1 MPRDNGFTE
10 TRAGPAPPD
19 MRQISMF
26 VSMATGDYQAIW
38 ACFPGAHTLAGTAK
52 LADRTGGGGMP
63 SSILVSTLS
72 LVVALLALTVTI
84 WQARR
89 TARLTRNAHQIQV
102 IADVFREIRSAE
114 FLEHYKCILDFPK
127 SEKLEKGF
135 ESLDENRKKS
145 AYAVCYFFE
154 HLGVLV
160 TRDLMPG
167 DVLITTMR
175 TLIVRSWDA
184 LECAIKA
191 ERTLRDT
198 TYPPDAGRKFLPHF
212 EDLCKLARIPEKES
226 GFGNSPPA
234 GTCSPPESS

>member
-1 MPRDNGFTE
+1 
-10 TRAGPAPPD
+10 
-19 MRQISMF
+19 
-26 VSMATGDYQAIW
+26 
-38 ACFPGAHTLAGTAK
+38 
-52 LADRTGGGGMP
+52 MP

-72 LVVALLALTVTI
+72 LVVALLALAVTI
-84 WQARR
+84 RQAGR

-114 FLEHYKCILDFPK
+114 FLEHYKRILGFPK

-135 ESLDENRKKS
+135 ESLDNDRKKS

-191 ERTLRDT
+191 ERTLRGT
-198 TYPPDAGRKFLPHF
+198 TYPQDAGRKFLPHF
-212 EDLCKLARIPEKES
+212 EDLCKLARIPGKES
-226 GFGNSPPA
+226 GSGNSPT
-234 GTCSPPESS
+234 GTRSPPGSS